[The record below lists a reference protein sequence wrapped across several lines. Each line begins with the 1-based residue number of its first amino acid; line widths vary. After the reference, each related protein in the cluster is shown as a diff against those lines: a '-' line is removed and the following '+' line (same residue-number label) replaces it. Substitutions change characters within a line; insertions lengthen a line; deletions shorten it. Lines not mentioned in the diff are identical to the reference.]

1 MSVQDAMAAP
11 AVNFEGDAVF
21 RFLGLPTQVRATA
34 EMTNGAFGLV
44 ENREMPP
51 GFTSPYHTHHRE
63 DESFYI
69 VKGDVAFVIDG
80 KWQRV
85 GPGTF
90 VFGPREIP
98 HGFKVVGDKPAQML
112 FQATPG
118 GFERFV
124 IELGQPLTDP
134 VAPPD
139 IPRLIETAARYGIDI
154 LGPLPEEPPAEPE
167 TSADGRRDAHAGEDP
182 KALNRRWLAA
192 FNERDW
198 DTERAVRSDDFRAI
212 LSGATAPLDN
222 EGWSG
227 FMNAF
232 VTAFPDSTIQV
243 EDCIAE
249 DNAVVTRWI
258 LKGTHRGEFQGIPAT
273 GRAVEFN
280 GLEYNRVR
288 DGKIVEHVSQF
299 DLAGLMRQLAA

>member
-1 MSVQDAMAAP
+1 MSVQDAMAVP
-11 AVNFEGDAVF
+11 AMNLKGTAAF

-44 ENREMPP
+44 ENWEMLP
-51 GFTSPYHTHHRE
+51 GFASPYHTHHRE

-69 VKGDVAFVIDG
+69 LEGEIAFVIDG
-80 KWQRV
+80 KWQWV

-98 HGFKVVGDKPAQML
+98 HGFKVVGDKGARML
-112 FQATPG
+112 LQATPG
-118 GFERFV
+118 GFEQFV

-134 VAPPD
+134 IAPPD
-139 IPRLIETAARYGIDI
+139 IPKMIETAARYGIDI
-154 LGPLPEEPPAEPE
+154 LGPLPEEPE
-167 TSADGRRDAHAGEDP
+167 TSANGHRDEHTGGDA
-182 KALNRRWLAA
+182 KALNRRWIAA

-198 DTERAVRSDDFRAI
+198 ETERAVRSDDFRAI
-212 LSGATAPLDN
+212 LSGAPVPLDN
-222 EGWSG
+222 DAWSG
-227 FMNAF
+227 FLNSF

-249 DNAVVTRWI
+249 DNAVVTRWN
-258 LKGTHRGEFQGIPAT
+258 LKGTQRGEFQGIPAT
-273 GRAVEFN
+273 GRAVQFN

-288 DGKIVEHVSQF
+288 DGKIVEHLSHF
-299 DLAGLMRQLAA
+299 DLAGLMRQLTA